1 MVVILRTGSV
11 RLVFHHYVCLS
22 LAKHH
27 KSGIRF
33 LFMGDGETE
42 SMVVGLCDVPKPM
55 LKV

>member
-42 SMVVGLCDVPKPM
+42 SMTVGLCDVPKPK